1 MAEPA
6 VYEHPITVE
15 AGDIDRMGHVNN
27 VVYLRYAQDA
37 AVAHWYASATA
48 EHVEALVWVAR
59 RHEIDYLKPAFE
71 GERLVARTWVGAR
84 RRDAGTVR
92 RDRPP
97 GRRPDDREGPHGLG
111 RARRRDPPAPPRP
124 PRPDRPLRGR
134 PEIGGRVIASA
145 AREERT
151 NGDRPS

>member
-15 AGDIDRMGHVNN
+15 AADIDRMGHVNN

-71 GERLVARTWVGAR
+71 GEQLVARTWVGAPDGATLER
-84 RRDAGTVR
+84 FVEIVRPADGRTIAKVRTVWVALDAET
-92 RDRPP
+92 
-97 GRRPDDREGPHGLG
+97 RRPRRVPRDLAAPSETGPK
-111 RARRRDPPAPPRP
+111 
-124 PRPDRPLRGR
+124 
-134 PEIGGRVIASA
+134 A
-145 AREERT
+145 AE
-151 NGDRPS
+151 D